1 MSGYEQQQRGDISA
15 YDRYLRGMD
24 SSMKQK
30 IALTAAH
37 LLASGKVADMG
48 MGSGSGSQALA
59 ALYPALEVVGVDINP
74 TMVALASERFTLP
87 NLSFACGDIAAMCF
101 PEASLDAVFDSSVL
115 HHVTTF
121 SGYDHDAAGRALETQ
136 ARQLRPHG
144 MLIVRDFLDPGD
156 GIVDL
161 EIPADDGDDTD
172 DPRTCSTASLF
183 LRFGRE
189 FRKLSPAPGFEIR
202 ETAST
207 RAGFRRYRLSKKLAA
222 EFVLRK
228 DYRTDW
234 ETEIL
239 EEYTYFT
246 QLQFEERFSRIGIRI
261 LASSPLW
268 NPWIVRHRY
277 EGKIFLFDE
286 AGQELEYP
294 ATNYLIAG
302 EKVEQGESVR
312 FEESS
317 PAAPLGFLT
326 MDYHRDRRTGA
337 VMDLVRRPH
346 ATIDVIPWFSA
357 SEEIFVIARKSYPR
371 PILSYNAEPALDG
384 STPAH
389 YVTEPLNVLQHERPL
404 GSTVVELL
412 ATAAAIPAN
421 RIRAFR
427 TGCVYYPSPGGV
439 EEEVRS
445 ALVEVEPAF
454 EQKRIECG
462 SGFTTS
468 GHVRAIEATQI
479 LRAAHVG
486 GLTDAR
492 LELNCYYLLQTL
504 GRSAGPWIGDRIEIE
519 DRETEGTTSTIE
531 ELIRR
536 PARRVFEPAPAAE
549 SRAFLDLRCSLFR
562 ELDSQ
567 GIVCAE
573 KALELVVPRTLS
585 INSVVIALLARQ
597 KGTIVIGVDDDD
609 LPAAES
615 FNGNS
620 QILVA
625 PAWRLP
631 RTITAHRSARAWI
644 GERLLREYGLRAR
657 HWWVLGGKYHPSPG
671 VTPERVE
678 PFAVEVE
685 RAGDAERTILW
696 VPLAEIVRTPEL
708 LIDGHLRIVAFRSAH
723 ALGLL

>member
-1 MSGYEQQQRGDISA
+1 MSSYEQQQRGDLGA
-15 YDRYLRGMD
+15 YERYLRGMN

-37 LLASGKVADMG
+37 LLASGQVADMG
-48 MGSGSGSQALA
+48 MGSGSGSHALA
-59 ALYPALEVVGVDINP
+59 ALYPALAVVGVDINP
-74 TMVALASERFTLP
+74 TMVELASERFTLP
-87 NLSFACGDIAAMCF
+87 NLSFIAGDIATMCF
-101 PEASLDAVFDSSVL
+101 PEGSLDAVFDSSVL

-121 SGYDHDAAGRALETQ
+121 SGYDHEAAGRALETQ
-136 ARQLRPHG
+136 ARQLKTHG
-144 MLIVRDFLDPGD
+144 MLIVRDFLDPGE
-156 GIVDL
+156 GSVDMEL
-161 EIPADDGDDTD
+161 PANDGDVTD
-172 DPRTCSTASLF
+172 DPRTCSTTNLF
-183 LRFGRE
+183 LRFARE
-189 FRKLSPAPGFEIR
+189 FRKLSPSPGFEFR
-202 ETAST
+202 ETTSA
-207 RAGFRRYRLSKKLAA
+207 RPGFRRFRLSKKLAT

-246 QLQFEERFSRIGIRI
+246 QSQFEERFSRIGIRI
-261 LASSPLW
+261 VASSPLW

-277 EGKIFLFDE
+277 EGKFFLFDE
-286 AGQELEYP
+286 AGGELEYP

-302 EKVEQGESVR
+302 EKVEQGQGVR

-317 PAAPLGFLT
+317 PAEPLGFLT
-326 MDYHRDRRTGA
+326 MDYHRDLRTGA

-357 SEEIFVIARKSYPR
+357 SNEVFVIARKSYPR
-371 PILSYNAEPALDG
+371 PILSYNAEPTLDG

-412 ATAAAIPAN
+412 ATAAAIPAD

-445 ALVEVEPAF
+445 ALVEVEPTF
-454 EQKRIECG
+454 EQRKIDSG

-468 GHVRAIEATQI
+468 GHVRAIETTQI
-479 LRAAHVG
+479 LRAAQVG

-492 LELNCYYLLQTL
+492 LELNCYYLLQSL
-504 GRSAGPWIGDRIEIE
+504 GRSPGPWIGDRIELE
-519 DRETEGTTSTIE
+519 DRDTEGTTSAVE
-531 ELIRR
+531 ELIGR
-536 PARRVFEPAPAAE
+536 PARRVFEPATASD
-549 SRAFLDLRCSLFR
+549 SRGFLDLRCSLFR
-562 ELDSQ
+562 EIDAQ
-567 GIVCAE
+567 GIVRVE
-573 KALELVVPRTLS
+573 RPLELVVPRTLS
-585 INSVVIALLARQ
+585 INSVVVALLARQ

-631 RTITAHRSARAWI
+631 RSITARRAARAWI
-644 GERLLREYGLRAR
+644 GERLIREYGLRAR
-657 HWWVLGGKYHPSPG
+657 NWWELGGRYHPSPG

-685 RAGDAERTILW
+685 PAGAAERNILW
-696 VPLAEIVRTPEL
+696 VPLADIVRTPEL